1 MDLFRGRIYNWFTF
15 PALISGVAV
24 SFIQFGFSGLG
35 VSLAAVVLGFVLYGW
50 MFWFRIMGGGDI
62 KLLMALGAWGGVKF
76 VAETAILGVAL
87 GGVMALILLIF
98 SGRIIDF
105 LKRMYRF
112 FLTLIVKELEFE
124 APKIDRKF
132 TMPYGIP
139 IAAAAIWIA
148 LGDPFYKWGIS
159 LW

>member
-139 IAAAAIWIA
+139 IAAAAIWIS